1 MGISRRPTGA
11 VRTASGSHALD
22 IRVADSFWSRF
33 RGLMLTRGLK
43 DDSGLMLKKC
53 SSIHTA
59 FMLYPIDL
67 VYVDDAGVVLQASG
81 TVRPWSMDRF
91 NGDGL
96 FVLPWRRTRVHAVEL
111 SAGTISRLSIRPGD
125 VFSDG
130 VTTSMNVASGA
141 APSRMV
147 RSRERGAAMVEFAVV
162 GPLITLFGLATA
174 QYGLLFNAKNMVN
187 HSAFMAARAGSFG
200 NANIDTI
207 RAAYIR
213 GLIPLYGGIKN
224 AGDIGPL
231 LTKIGEDTVG
241 HIKIEVLSPTKE
253 SFEDWNDPRLQKLLD
268 TKGKRVIPNRNLA
281 RNLSDK
287 NALMQLGVNHTVENV
302 ENNWVKS
309 KSGQSL
315 QDANVLKLRI
325 THGYEPKVP
334 VMKSIYTTYLRWL
347 NTEPAADFRTLQI
360 ESGRI
365 PIVSHVTVQMQTD
378 AIESDNTSIPGMG
391 NAGKPKDPGPSPK
404 PKNEPPKCK
413 TILCSDPEQ
422 SLEPFVDGGGPTDGG
437 SCPIPKTEVSLDSDV
452 LFAFGKSDLTADGK
466 AKLDKLIAD
475 AKAAKDKGETYSS
488 VNVIGHTDQLGSPAI
503 NDPLSLARAKS
514 VKDYLVSK
522 GFPTSQYTI
531 EGKGSREPVVSMSA
545 CQGKTDAALKDCL
558 APNRRVVIEL
568 IKG

>member
-1 MGISRRPTGA
+1 MGISRRASGA
-11 VRTASGSHALD
+11 IRTVSGSHALD
-22 IRVADSFWSRF
+22 IRIADSFWSRF
-33 RGLMLTRGLK
+33 KGLMLTRELK
-43 DDSGLMLKKC
+43 DDAGLLLKKC

-67 VYVDDAGVVLQASG
+67 LYVDDSGVVLQTSG
-81 TVRPWSMDRF
+81 TIRPWSTDRF
-91 NGDGL
+91 RGQGL

-111 SAGTISRLSIRPGD
+111 PAGTISGLSIRPGD
-125 VFSDG
+125 VLNDGTSSPSD
-130 VTTSMNVASGA
+130 VTLASQ
-141 APSRMV
+141 PSKLAH
-147 RSRERGAAMVEFAVV
+147 SKERGAALVEFAVV
-162 GPLITLFGLATA
+162 GPLITLFGLGTA

-207 RAAYIR
+207 RTAYIR
-213 GLIPLYGGIKN
+213 GLIPLYGGVKN
-224 AGDIGPL
+224 VGDIAPL

-287 NALMQLGVNHTVENV
+287 SALMALGVNHTVSNI

-315 QDANVLKLRI
+315 QDANILKLRI

-334 VMKSIYTTYLRWL
+334 VMKTIYMAYLRWL

-391 NAGKPKDPGPSPK
+391 NAGKPKDPGVPPK
-404 PKNEPPKCK
+404 PKNEPPKCQ

-422 SLEPFVDGGGPTDGG
+422 SLEPIVDGGGPSDGG

-475 AKAAKDKGETYSS
+475 AKAAKDKGETYAS

-503 NDPLSLARAKS
+503 NDPLSLARAKA

-522 GFPTSQYTI
+522 GFPTGQYTI
-531 EGKGSREPVVSMSA
+531 EGKGSRAPVVSMSA
-545 CQGKTDAALKDCL
+545 CEGKTDAALKDCL